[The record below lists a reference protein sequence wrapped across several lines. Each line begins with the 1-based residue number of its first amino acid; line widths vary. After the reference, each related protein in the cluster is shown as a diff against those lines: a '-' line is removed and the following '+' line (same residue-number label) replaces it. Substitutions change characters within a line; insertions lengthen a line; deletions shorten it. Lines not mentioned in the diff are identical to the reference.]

1 MPFCVPQVKASLSIL
16 MLPLPCAVVLLSH
29 LHADHWIL
37 VQLVSIPYQSHHRSL
52 WLLIGILLLGVMM
65 FLLEVV
71 ALLLFVATIV
81 LAHLWTQAKQALWE
95 IEQAQM
101 FAEADWSEPV
111 VDSWSYFQ
119 QPPEK

>member
-1 MPFCVPQVKASLSIL
+1 MESLSIL
-16 MLPLPCAVVLLSH
+16 RLPLPCAVVQVSH
-29 LHADHWIL
+29 RHADHWIL
-37 VQLVSIPYQSHHRSL
+37 VQRVSIPYQSHHRSL
-52 WLLIGILLLGVMM
+52 SLLIGILLLGVKM

-71 ALLLFVATIV
+71 AMLLFVAVIV
-81 LAHLWTQAKQALWE
+81 LAHLWTQAKEALWE

-101 FAEADWSEPV
+101 FEEADWSEP